1 LRRLASAA
9 LAALLALVSGRAA
22 ADDYVTVRGAYYRE
36 HSTRVIQ
43 PLVEVESDTPSGWDV
58 KAHYLLDAITS
69 ASVAA
74 GTATDSI
81 FTETRNEAGAM
92 VRRRWSRSDVVGS
105 YRYSAESD
113 YWAHTMGLGGSTRFW
128 GDTARIGMSLGL
140 SLDRVASRART
151 PACAVPP
158 DPSCPL
164 TTYYAGANYTQIL
177 SRVAIAQVSAEAALL
192 DGFQGN
198 LYRTVPNLAF
208 EVVPSQRLRAA
219 FAARANNYFERL
231 SMSVRLHYRYYFDS
245 WAWDSTGSD
254 PWRIWSHT
262 IEARLYK
269 PLTHT
274 LEARLTYRQYFQSR
288 ANFWCDVI
296 ASPGCYGVGSIYY
309 STDPKLGP
317 VYTSYPEVQLVWHA
331 EALAGIPVLGWASA
345 GYFTLSYGRFIQS
358 TTFGDAHV
366 LQSGYTLPY

>member
-1 LRRLASAA
+1 LKHFVSAA
-9 LAALLALVSGRAA
+9 LAALLALVSGRAV

-43 PLVEVESDTPSGWDV
+43 PVVEVESDTPSGWDV

-69 ASVAA
+69 ASIAA
-74 GTATDSI
+74 GTTTDTI
-81 FTETRNEAGAM
+81 FTETRNEAGLM
-92 VRRRWSRSDVVGS
+92 LRKRWSRSDVVGS

-128 GDTARIGMSLGL
+128 GDTARIGVAVGL
-140 SLDRVASRART
+140 SLDRLASRART

-164 TTYYAGANYTQIL
+164 STYYAGANYTQIL
-177 SRVAIAQVSAEAALL
+177 SRVAIAQVSAEAAYL

-198 LYRTVPNLAF
+198 LYRTVPNFTYEEL
-208 EVVPSQRLRAA
+208 PGQRLRAA
-219 FAARANNYFERL
+219 LAARANYYFERL
-231 SMSVRLHYRYYFDS
+231 SMSVRLHYRYYFDT
-245 WAWDSTGSD
+245 WAWDDTGSD
-254 PWRIWSHT
+254 PWRVWSHT
-262 IEARLYK
+262 IEGRLYR
-269 PLTHT
+269 PLTST
-274 LEARLTYRQYFQSR
+274 LELRLTFRQYIQSK

-358 TTFGDAHV
+358 TSFADAHV